1 MHKKLKIYFWEQI
14 IFVLINSL
22 DDKINNNEIRKN
34 QISYYNSFLIIEI
47 FYVINK
53 IRLTNLFKKT
63 YV

>member
-53 IRLTNLFKKT
+53 IRLTNLFKKA